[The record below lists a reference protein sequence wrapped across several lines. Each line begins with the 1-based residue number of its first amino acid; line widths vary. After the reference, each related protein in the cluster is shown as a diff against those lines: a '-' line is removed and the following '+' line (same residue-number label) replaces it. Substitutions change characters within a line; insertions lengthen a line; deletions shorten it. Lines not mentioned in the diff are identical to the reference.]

1 MGLIDNARR
10 GWQRLT
16 AGREPSSGTPEAMSA
31 RSAPPSE
38 REIESGI
45 PFWNGVGNVHR
56 ALAFAP
62 LHRCVA
68 LISEVVSELITGP
81 TLRVVDRDNRRVTGR
96 LANRVID
103 LVAEEPDAVLS
114 PHQYW
119 TCAVV
124 EYLLGGNSMHQI
136 MRDSSGL
143 PDGLRRLDSWNAEIR
158 RTTSRSA
165 VYTTATDGGTV
176 TVGARNVIHTRWPI
190 PRYPGLGSSL
200 VGANRN
206 DNDLACSPLLL
217 LWPATELG
225 IRSDGYVRRFF
236 EGGPEGALQARTII
250 TMPPATSDEA
260 MEQTAKEFLRAANDL
275 SPAVVKGDTKV
286 EALKLEPGHN
296 KDIDLLRTF
305 QARDVTRVYGVVAPL
320 IGEEVTSWGA
330 GIEQLARLA
339 YRFGFRQ
346 HLFNLLNPLSWRLLP
361 RGQRFAID
369 DLDLLRGDADSMAR
383 LAQLLVQ
390 AEATTKEE
398 IRMLVGLPAEIP
410 EGEVVRS
417 VQVRTTSGDTGS
429 STTNGNGGRMAGI
442 LGGDA

>member
-16 AGREPSSGTPEAMSA
+16 APRQPSGGPPGAKGA
-31 RSAPPSE
+31 RTAPPSE
-38 REIESGI
+38 REIESGM
-45 PFWNGVGNVHR
+45 PFWGGVGNVHR

-96 LANRVID
+96 LASRVID

-124 EYLLGGNSMHQI
+124 EYLLGGNSIHEI

-143 PDGLRRLDSWNAEIR
+143 PDGLRRLDSWDAEVR

-165 VYTTATDGGTV
+165 VYIGTADSRTV
-176 TVGARNVIHTRWPI
+176 TVGARNIIHARWPI
-190 PRYPGLGSSL
+190 PRYPGLGNSL
-200 VGANRN
+200 GGADRR

-250 TMPPATSDEA
+250 TMPPSTSDEA
-260 MEQTAKEFLRAANDL
+260 MEETAKEFIRAGNDL
-275 SPAVVKGDTKV
+275 SPAVVKDGTKV
-286 EALKLEPGHN
+286 DALKHEPGHN

-305 QARDVTRVYGVVAPL
+305 QARDVSRVYGMVAPL

-361 RGQRFAID
+361 RGQRFAIN

-390 AEATTKEE
+390 AESTTKEE
-398 IRMLVGLPAEIP
+398 VRMLVGLPAEIP
-410 EGEVVRS
+410 DGEIVRS
-417 VQVRTTSGDTGS
+417 VQVRATGGEQGS
-429 STTNGNGGRMAGI
+429 STNGNRGRMAG
-442 LGGDA
+442 LLDGDS